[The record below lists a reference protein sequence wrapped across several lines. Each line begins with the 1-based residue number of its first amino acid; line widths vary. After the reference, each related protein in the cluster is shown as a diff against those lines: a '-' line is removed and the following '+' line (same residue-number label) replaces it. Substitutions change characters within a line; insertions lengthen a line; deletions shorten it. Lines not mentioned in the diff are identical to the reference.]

1 MKMTD
6 LQFAGISINL
16 STLGQVDLSD
26 NDPELLINLAWL
38 LEQASANVTRAIVAQ
53 RETSDARRY
62 EKEHGEPPF

>member
-53 RETSDARRY
+53 RAES
-62 EKEHGEPPF
+62 EEEPPF

>member
-26 NDPELLINLAWL
+26 NHPEMLRTLALL
-38 LEQASANVTRAIVAQ
+38 LEQASANVTRAIEAQ
-53 RETSDARRY
+53 RAES
-62 EKEHGEPPF
+62 EEEPPF